1 MVELLTAHTSA
12 LDHGTRQAVRA
23 LLFEEFDDMTEED
36 WEHGLGGVHAMVREG
51 GVIVGHASVVQRRL
65 LHAGRALR
73 TGYVE
78 NVVVRA
84 DRRGRGHGAAL
95 MGALE
100 AVVRGGYELGA
111 LCAADDAAA
120 FYAARGWQRW
130 RGPLAALTPRGP
142 VPTPDDEGEVFVLPG
157 PPPGTVALDPDGPL
171 VCDWRDGDLW

>member
-1 MVELLTAHTSA
+1 MAELVTAHTCA
-12 LDHGTRQAVRA
+12 LDHATREAVRA
-23 LLFEEFDDMTEED
+23 LLFEEFDDMAEED
-36 WEHGLGGVHAMVREG
+36 WEHGLGGVHALVLEEG
-51 GVIVGHASVVQRRL
+51 VLAGHAAVVQRRL

-95 MGALE
+95 MEALE
-100 AVVRGGYELGA
+100 KVVRGGYELGA

-120 FYAARGWQRW
+120 FYAARGWQPW
-130 RGPLAALTPRGP
+130 RGPLGALTPHGP
-142 VPTPDDEGEVFVLPG
+142 EPTPDDEGGVFVLPG
-157 PPPGTVALDPDGPL
+157 ALAAGTALDLGGRL

>member
-1 MVELLTAHTSA
+1 MAELLTAHTSA
-12 LDHGTRQAVRA
+12 LDPGTREAVRA
-23 LLFEEFDDMTEED
+23 LLAEEFVDLGEED
-36 WEHGLGGVHAMVREG
+36 WEHGLGGVHALVREG
-51 GVIVGHASVVQRRL
+51 GVLIGHAAVVQRRL

-95 MGALE
+95 MAASE
-100 AVVRGGYELGA
+100 AVVRGGYQLGA
-111 LCAADDAAA
+111 LCAADDAVA
-120 FYAARGWQRW
+120 FYAARGRQPW
-130 RGPLAALTPRGP
+130 RGPLAALTPHGP

-157 PPPGTVALDPDGPL
+157 AVALDLDGRL

>member
-1 MVELLTAHTSA
+1 MVELVTIHTSA
-12 LDHGTRQAVRA
+12 LDHATRHAVRG

-36 WEHGLGGVHAMVREG
+36 WEHGLGGVHALVRED
-51 GVIVGHASVVQRRL
+51 GVVVGHASVVQRRL

-95 MGALE
+95 MEALE

-120 FYAARGWQRW
+120 FYAARGWQPW
-130 RGPLAALTPRGP
+130 RGPLGALTPRGP
-142 VPTPDDEGEVFVLPG
+142 VPTPDDEGEVSVLPG
-157 PPPGTVALDPDGPL
+157 TTAPDLDGRL
-171 VCDWRDGDLW
+171 MCDWRDGDLW